1 MRIVLASGNTG
12 KIREI
17 QALLLP
23 RNIRVLPQSAFAITE
38 AAETAPTF
46 VENALIKARNASK
59 YSGLPALAD
68 DSGLEVDALNGAPGI
83 YSARYAG
90 SEAGTQANNLKLLEA
105 LEGFEGDNRRA
116 RFRCVLVYL
125 RHPYDPSPIIA
136 QGVWEGVIAK
146 TLQGESGFGYDPL
159 FYLPDLG
166 KTAAE
171 LSPEEKNQL
180 SHRGKALRQL
190 LETLPKAMPANQ
202 AS

>member
-23 RNIRVLPQSAFAITE
+23 RNIQVLPQSAFAITE

-105 LEGFEGDNRRA
+105 LEGFEGDHRRA